1 MTGPMSG
8 AAAEG
13 ELHEEQTQYPRES
26 VRDSL
31 FILANIAAVDG
42 GLAFVGRVRNL
53 SAGGMMVE
61 APAAPGINDRFGID
75 LRGIGHVTGR
85 VAWARDGKI
94 GFAFDDLIDPRAA
107 RKPVSAAAKEPAG
120 QKPFRLF

>member
-1 MTGPMSG
+1 MAG

-61 APAAPGINDRFGID
+61 APATPGINDRFGID
-75 LRGIGHVTGR
+75 LRGVGHITGR

-94 GFAFDDLIDPRAA
+94 GFAFDNPIDPRLA
-107 RKPVSAAAKEPAG
+107 RKPVSAAPKAPAE